1 MKVIIAGGSGFIG
14 SALTRS
20 LLADGHQVWWLT
32 RNPLRARLPGAG
44 VQALAWDGRT
54 CQGWLD
60 VFGEMDAVVNLTG
73 ATIGRPFWTEPRKQT
88 LLNSRVDS
96 GLAIGQAFQKASK
109 KPGVLIQAS
118 GVGYYGGR
126 AKHPL
131 TEDAPAGRDFLAT
144 LAVNWEASTKIVDS
158 LGVRRVII
166 RSGIVL
172 GAKGILPLMALPVR
186 FFVAGP
192 IGTGKQG
199 TSWIHIDDE
208 VGALRLLLENEKA
221 RGAYNLCAPN
231 PLRNADFMRYLA
243 RALNRPFWLPIPAF
257 AMRIL
262 LGEMSTLLLDGQYAI
277 PQRLVNLGYSF
288 KFESAFDA
296 FKALLS

>member
-14 SALTRS
+14 SALSRS
-20 LLADGHQVWWLT
+20 LLGDGHQVWWLT
-32 RNPLRARLPGAG
+32 RNPLRARRPGTG
-44 VQALAWDGRT
+44 VQSLAWDGRT
-54 CQGWLD
+54 CEGWLD
-60 VFGEMDAVVNLTG
+60 TFNQMDAVVNLTG
-73 ATIGRPFWTEPRKQT
+73 ATIGQPFWTERRKQT

-96 GLAIGQAFQKASK
+96 GLALSQAFQKASK
-109 KPGVLIQAS
+109 KPAVLIQAS

-126 AKHPL
+126 DKRPL
-131 TEDAPAGRDFLAT
+131 AEDAPAGSDFLAT
-144 LAVNWEASTKIVDS
+144 LAANWEASTRIIDS
-158 LGVRRVII
+158 LGVRRII
-166 RSGIVL
+166 VRSGIVL
-172 GAKGILPLMALPVR
+172 GSKGILPLMALPVR
-186 FFVAGP
+186 AFVGGP

-208 VGALRLLLENEKA
+208 VAALRLLLENDKA
-221 RGAYNLCAPN
+221 RGVYNLCAPN
-231 PLRNADFMRYLA
+231 PLSNADFMRYLA
-243 RALNRPFWLPIPAF
+243 RALTRPFWLSVPAF

-296 FKALLS
+296 FRALLS